1 MQKIKLE
8 NDDDIYFLFTRQ
20 EVIDIQ
26 SEICLT
32 INTGLID
39 GLAELTGRNGYN
51 GIEEINFQLLHLL
64 HDNSLVK
71 ILHEKQ

>member
-1 MQKIKLE
+1 MRKIRLE
-8 NDDDIYFLFTRQ
+8 NSEEIYYIFTEE

-26 SEICLT
+26 SEIRLT
-32 INTGLID
+32 IDTGLID

-64 HDNSLVK
+64 HDNLPVK
-71 ILHEKQ
+71 ILHEK